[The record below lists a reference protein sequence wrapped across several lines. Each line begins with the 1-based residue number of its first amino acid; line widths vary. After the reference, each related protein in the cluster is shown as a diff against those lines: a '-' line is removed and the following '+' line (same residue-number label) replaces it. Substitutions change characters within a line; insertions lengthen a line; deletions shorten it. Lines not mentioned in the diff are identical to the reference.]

1 MKSWSGAAGICINEQ
16 NEMLM
21 VKCFESEEWAVPSG
35 GIEEG
40 ESPEECCI
48 REVKEETGYA
58 VKVIEQLKIKETTI
72 KGIDVRTY
80 YFKVEK
86 IGESNGI
93 NDPDKIIAEA
103 DWKSISEMKTIKQA
117 YPEDLDFL
125 LKQFNPK

>member
-1 MKSWSGAAGICINEQ
+1 MKSWAGSAGICINEQ

-21 VKCFESEEWAVPSG
+21 VKGFESEKWAVPSG
-35 GIEEG
+35 AIEEG

-93 NDPDKIIAEA
+93 NDPDKIIVEA
-103 DWKSISEMKTIKQA
+103 DWKSLSEIKTIKSH
-117 YPEDLDFL
+117 LS
-125 LKQFNPK
+125 